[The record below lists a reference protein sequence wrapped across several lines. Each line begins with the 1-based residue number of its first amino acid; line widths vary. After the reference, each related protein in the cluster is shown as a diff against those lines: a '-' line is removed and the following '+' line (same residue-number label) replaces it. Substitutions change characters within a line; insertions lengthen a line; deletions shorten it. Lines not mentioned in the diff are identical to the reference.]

1 MLSLCYVTSV
11 YSNLEACFLFGLTF
25 SRKLDNVILF
35 LVQLC
40 NNFYQHFWVSIF
52 VDLTKKLQFEEY
64 FKLIHGQ

>member
-11 YSNLEACFLFGLTF
+11 YSNLKACFLFGLTF

-52 VDLTKKLQFEEY
+52 VDLTKK
-64 FKLIHGQ
+64 ITV

>member
-1 MLSLCYVTSV
+1 MYIFMLSLCYVTSV
-11 YSNLEACFLFGLTF
+11 YSNLKACFLFGLTF

-52 VDLTKKLQFEEY
+52 VDLTKK
-64 FKLIHGQ
+64 ITV

>member
-1 MLSLCYVTSV
+1 MYILMGSLCYVTSV
-11 YSNLEACFLFGLTF
+11 YSNLKACFLFGLTF

-52 VDLTKKLQFEEY
+52 VDLTKKSQFEGY
-64 FKLIHGQ
+64 FK